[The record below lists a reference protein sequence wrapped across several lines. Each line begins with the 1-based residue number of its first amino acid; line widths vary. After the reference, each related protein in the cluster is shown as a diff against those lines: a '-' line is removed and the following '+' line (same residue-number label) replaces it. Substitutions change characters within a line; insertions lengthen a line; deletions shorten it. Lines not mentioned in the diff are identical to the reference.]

1 MRFFLFVVCVRVC
14 VYHPLLLNER
24 GGETQTRE
32 GGTWVDG
39 PMLDPPQQLSPE
51 QSVKKSL
58 YSTSFCQEIQPLP
71 STKIPRL
78 SREPRLGLVLFFSN
92 S

>member
-1 MRFFLFVVCVRVC
+1 MRFF
-14 VYHPLLLNER
+14 YTATPLSELEGR
-24 GGETQTRE
+24 GETTGRE

-51 QSVKKSL
+51 QSGQEEFIL
-58 YSTSFCQEIQPLP
+58 QLLPGEITSALHR
-71 STKIPRL
+71 KPRNL
-78 SREPRLGLVLFFSN
+78 LIEPRLGLILFFSN